1 MLDSLPP
8 EADDLAVE
16 LSPLLRAA
24 LLTLEYMEVNDPIGL
39 TPSKA
44 LKRYFVEWA
53 AEAFAWP
60 KYTAADLYSL
70 NKVLNEIDFP
80 PLLVLHDLLVG
91 LKLARHHK
99 GAMQISKWGTKIRH
113 RPGVVLAILAERLMH
128 RYDHSQHSRFGDTI
142 VGNWDIFINVI
153 NVEAHAGCS
162 DDHLCQVLYG
172 SSLDDGDLGRSR
184 IRSAFYIQVL
194 RPLAWLGLL
203 QEHDVRTA
211 QRRERFFTK
220 TPLWPLALKLET
232 DRHLPDLVVN

>member
-1 MLDSLPP
+1 MIGILSP
-8 EADDLAVE
+8 EAESLAVE

-24 LLTLEYMEVNDPIGL
+24 LLTLEYMEVNGPIGL

-53 AEAFAWP
+53 VEAFAWP

-80 PLLVLHDLLVG
+80 PLIVLHDLLVG

-99 GAMQISKWGTKIRH
+99 GAMQISKWGTKVRH
-113 RPGVVLAILAERLMH
+113 RPGVIWAVLAERLMH
-128 RYDHSQHSRFGDTI
+128 GYDHSQHSRFDDTI

-172 SSLDDGDLGRSR
+172 SSFDDGCLGHSR
-184 IRSAFYIQVL
+184 TRSAFYIQVL
-194 RPLAWLGLL
+194 RPLVWLGLL
-203 QEHDVRTA
+203 LEHDVRTGE
-211 QRRERFFTK
+211 RRERFFTK
-220 TPLWPLALKLET
+220 SPLWPLALKLET
-232 DRHLPDLVVN
+232 DRHLLDLVVN